1 VVPPRRRG
9 EVPGA
14 HGRDYAAAE
23 SVVDL
28 VDEEGPRV
36 TYAEDVGARLRRV
49 RVQQGW
55 SLQDVERRS
64 EGDWKAAVVG
74 SYERGDRNISASR
87 LIELAEFYGVSP
99 AEILPNDDGPR
110 PPDRSRGIVVDLQAL
125 ADAGPDFD
133 GVRRYCESIQLQRGD
148 YNRDQLSIRGDDLRA
163 LSVILDTDSDGLIET
178 LKAAGVLRDTR

>member
-1 VVPPRRRG
+1 MHER
-9 EVPGA
+9 EVAGV
-14 HGRDYAAAE
+14 
-23 SVVDL
+23 S
-28 VDEEGPRV
+28 
-36 TYAEDVGARLRRV
+36 YAEDVGARLRRV

-64 EGDWKAAVVG
+64 EGEWKAAVVG

-99 AEILPNDDGPR
+99 ADILPTDGGPR
-110 PPDRSRGIVVDLQAL
+110 PADRATGIVVDLPAL
-125 ADAGPDFD
+125 AEAGEHFD

-163 LSVILDTDSDGLIET
+163 LSVILSTDAEGLVEA
-178 LKAAGVLRDTR
+178 LDEAGVLRSGR